1 MKLQPYYQGMYED
14 LIQEIENGSSNEE
27 RIQWILQRFSYLFDQ
42 LGRDYELFKQE
53 MRISD
58 EELEELSKI
67 MMRRKF

>member
-14 LIQEIENGSSNEE
+14 LIKEIESGSSNED

-58 EELEELSKI
+58 EQLEELSKI